1 LKHKYRRAWNQ
12 ARHKEVLCMGAMNVG
27 VLNLYRTS
35 IGKKVIMAV
44 TGLIGIGY
52 VIMHMYGNL
61 KAFEGAEYFNAYAE
75 GLRELGAP
83 IFGYSHL
90 LWIARLVL
98 LVAVVL
104 HVWAAWSLYRES
116 EKARSTKYVK
126 HVKLQANPAALY
138 IRVGGVMLLLFIIL
152 HLMHLTWGVPGVH
165 PDFESG
171 DVYHNLV
178 VGFQSFLPTTFY
190 LAAMV
195 ALGFHLYHGTWSLFQ
210 TLGLNNHTY
219 TRPLRVLSLI
229 LAIVV
234 SGGFALIP
242 LAVMLGIIS

>member
-1 LKHKYRRAWNQ
+1 MSVTNI
-12 ARHKEVLCMGAMNVG
+12 G
-27 VLNLYRTS
+27 VLNLYRSS

-61 KAFEGAEYFNAYAE
+61 KVFDGAEHFNAYAE

-165 PDFESG
+165 PDFEAG
-171 DVYHNLV
+171 NVYHNV
-178 VGFQSFLPTTFY
+178 VLGFQSYLPTLFY
-190 LAAMV
+190 LVAMV
-195 ALGFHLYHGTWSLFQ
+195 ALGFHMYHGTWSLFQ
-210 TLGLNNHTY
+210 TLGLNNQNY
-219 TRPLRVLSLI
+219 TLPLRLVSLI

-234 SGGFALIP
+234 AGGFALVP
-242 LAVMLGIIS
+242 LAVMFGIIS

>member
-1 LKHKYRRAWNQ
+1 MSVTNI
-12 ARHKEVLCMGAMNVG
+12 G
-27 VLNLYRTS
+27 VLNLYRSS

-61 KAFEGAEYFNAYAE
+61 KVFDGAEHFNAYAE

-98 LVAVVL
+98 LAAVVL
-104 HVWAAWSLYRES
+104 HVWAAWSPYRES

-152 HLMHLTWGVPGVH
+152 HLMHLTWGVSGVH
-165 PDFESG
+165 PDFVAGE
-171 DVYHNLV
+171 VYHNV
-178 VGFQSFLPTTFY
+178 VLGFQSYLPTLFY
-190 LAAMV
+190 LVAMV
-195 ALGFHLYHGTWSLFQ
+195 ALGFHMYHGTWSLFQ
-210 TLGLNNHTY
+210 TLGLNNQNY
-219 TRPLRVLSLI
+219 TLPLRLVSLI

-234 SGGFALIP
+234 AGGFALVP
-242 LAVMLGIIS
+242 LAVMFGIIS